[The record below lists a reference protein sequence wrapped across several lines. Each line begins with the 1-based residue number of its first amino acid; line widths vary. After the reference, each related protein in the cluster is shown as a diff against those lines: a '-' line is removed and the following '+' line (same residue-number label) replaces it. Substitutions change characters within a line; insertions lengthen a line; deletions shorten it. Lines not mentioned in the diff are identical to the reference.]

1 MSVRIL
7 DSHRTTL
14 EQLSLEQKIG
24 QLFVTGFPGTEP
36 SEEFLRLVKEQK
48 VGNVIFFTYNAKSR
62 QQMAE
67 LTNFLFKTIM
77 EETGIMPFITIDEE
91 GGVVSRLPEGTAI
104 MPSPM
109 AQGNLGDEEMIRQ
122 GARIAGEQLLSL
134 GVNFNLAPSLDI
146 NSNQQKSNFT

>member
-1 MSVRIL
+1 MSDRIL
-7 DSHRTTL
+7 DSHRMTL

-48 VGNVIFFTYNAKSR
+48 VGNVIFFTYNAISR

-91 GGVVSRLPEGTAI
+91 GGVVSRRAEGTAI

-109 AQGNLGDEEMIRQ
+109 AQVNLGD
-122 GARIAGEQLLSL
+122 
-134 GVNFNLAPSLDI
+134 
-146 NSNQQKSNFT
+146 